1 MRYEIL
7 PDKKQVGARAA
18 TAGAELIRAAIAA
31 NGRAGV
37 ILATGASQFDV
48 LDALVRAEGID
59 WSRVT
64 VLHLDEYIA
73 MPATH
78 PASFRRYLNER
89 FVGRVPRL
97 GRFVAIDGDAPDLQA
112 ELARVN
118 KIARETAIDVCFA
131 GIGENCHLAFN
142 DPPADFTTDE
152 PFIVV
157 RLDEACRR
165 QQFGEGWFPTLD
177 AVPDRAISM
186 SIRHMMKSKAVI
198 LAVPDARKANA
209 VSRPSRDRFRPT
221 IRPRSC
227 SSTRTA
233 PSTSIRPLQRS

>member
-78 PASFRRYLNER
+78 PASFRR
-89 FVGRVPRL
+89 
-97 GRFVAIDGDAPDLQA
+97 
-112 ELARVN
+112 
-118 KIARETAIDVCFA
+118 
-131 GIGENCHLAFN
+131 
-142 DPPADFTTDE
+142 
-152 PFIVV
+152 
-157 RLDEACRR
+157 
-165 QQFGEGWFPTLD
+165 
-177 AVPDRAISM
+177 
-186 SIRHMMKSKAVI
+186 
-198 LAVPDARKANA
+198 
-209 VSRPSRDRFRPT
+209 
-221 IRPRSC
+221 
-227 SSTRTA
+227 
-233 PSTSIRPLQRS
+233 